1 MTVVTLLIAEM
12 PALMKRPEPL
22 YTVALAQRGTL
33 NMRNVIEMS
42 AVYNDFFIAGPAGL
56 Q

>member
-1 MTVVTLLIAEM
+1 
-12 PALMKRPEPL
+12 
-22 YTVALAQRGTL
+22 L
-33 NMRNVIEMS
+33 NMRNVIEKS

>member
-1 MTVVTLLIAEM
+1 MNWQQNPAAATAGSSYHLII
-12 PALMKRPEPL
+12 PPI
-22 YTVALAQRGTL
+22 AQRGTL
-33 NMRNVIEMS
+33 NMRNVIEKS